1 MRKVVILLFS
11 IISLLVLLPINAPAI
26 TAGNPPFESIEL
38 FNYNEGVSPAP
49 GWYQEN
55 SVYDSYNGSTIV
67 GDVSNSDGTLAKWT
81 VTNGHYQLHIT
92 PHSQLTFVRSFP
104 LNWPSGLNNYEIE
117 YDMYTLNGINLDRNF
132 SFRHI
137 DQNSHYEVHTYGNMI
152 YLDKAGFDTENH
164 KNLGKTLDS
173 STYNFSDNTL
183 YHFKIIANEN
193 NIKVYIDNETTP
205 TLETTDSTN
214 PYLYGIAGF
223 QAGSGPD
230 APGDVWFDNIII
242 TPITGAD
249 SSPTA
254 IPIPTTTPTPATTPN
269 ATPAPILT
277 LSVPDI
283 KQFSTP
289 WAYETYDSAQSWTQN
304 PTIRGWG
311 CALAS
316 AVMVL
321 KYYNHKTDPGN
332 LNLWL
337 KDQVDGYIGSGLVNW
352 LAITRFSKQNTIKLD
367 TSKDLPILEFIRV
380 NNASKADVQDVLA
393 TLVPPILKIPG
404 HFVVG
409 IGKTEADILVNDPAS
424 YTRTKLKEVES
435 AYSTPFTQ
443 MNMFIPSH
451 TDLSYLMLT
460 SNPKL
465 NFTLLDSKGKQVG
478 EISIEEPVIEDSEN
492 SPIGRVNRESIN
504 IYLVAKPQTDQYT
517 IKTTGGNG
525 KFTIDYFSYDKNGE
539 LIGGAISK
547 IDIVTS
553 DNLTN
558 SYLIKYNREPQAKAL
573 TITFNSTINDL
584 DVLYNL
590 GWIKSEY
597 IYRSLK
603 SKLSL
608 IKFLAKNPRLYR
620 LVLIA
625 LKIEIE
631 SSKRA
636 FFTNEAYQ
644 ILLRDIN
651 YLISH

>member
-1 MRKVVILLFS
+1 MKKVAKLLSFTIL
-11 IISLLVLLPINAPAI
+11 LLVLLLSKTPATI
-26 TAGNPPFESIEL
+26 AASPPFDSIEL
-38 FNYNEGVSPAP
+38 FNYNEGISPAP

-137 DQNSHYEVHTYGNMI
+137 DQNRHYEIHTYGNII
-152 YLDKAGFDTENH
+152 YLDKAGFDTVNH
-164 KNLGKTLDS
+164 NNLGITLDS
-173 STYNFSDNTL
+173 STFNFSDNTL
-183 YHFKIIANEN
+183 YHFKIVANEN
-193 NIKVYIDNETTP
+193 NIRVYINNESLP

-223 QAGSGPD
+223 QAGSGSG
-230 APGDVWFDNIII
+230 ASGDVWFDNLII
-242 TPITGAD
+242 TPITGTD

-254 IPIPTTTPTPATTPN
+254 TPVPTTTPT
-269 ATPAPILT
+269 ATPTPVPT
-277 LSVPDI
+277 LSVPNI

-289 WAYETYDSAQSWTQN
+289 WAYETYDSAQGWTQN
-304 PTIRGWG
+304 PTIKGWG
-311 CALAS
+311 CALTS

-321 KYYNHKTDPGN
+321 KYYNHQTDPGS

-337 KDQVDGYIGSGLVNW
+337 KNQVDGFIGGGLVNW
-352 LAITRFSKQNTIKLD
+352 LAITRFSKQNTIKVD
-367 TSKDLPILEFIRV
+367 TSKDLPTLEFLRV
-380 NNASKADVQDVLA
+380 SNASIVDARNIL
-393 TLVPPILKIPG
+393 TSLVPPILKIPG
-404 HFVVG
+404 HFIVG
-409 IGKTEADILVNDPAS
+409 IGKTDTDILINDPAS
-424 YTRTKLKEVES
+424 NTRTKLTEVES

-460 SNPKL
+460 SNPNL
-465 NFTLLDSKGKQVG
+465 SFTLHDSKGRQVG
-478 EISIEEPVIEDSEN
+478 EISIEEPITEDDEN
-492 SPIGRVNRESIN
+492 FPLSGASRESIN
-504 IYLVAKPQTDQYT
+504 TYLVAKPQTDLYT

-525 KFTIDYFSYDKNGE
+525 KFTIDYFPYDQNGE

-553 DNLTN
+553 NNLTN
-558 SYLIKYNREPQAKAL
+558 SYLINYNQNPKSKAF

-597 IYRSLK
+597 VYRSLK
-603 SKLSL
+603 SKLTL
-608 IKFLAKNPRLYR
+608 TKFLASNPGLYR
-620 LVLIA
+620 LMLIT
-625 LKIEIE
+625 LKLETE
-631 SSKRA
+631 GLKKR
-636 FFTNEAYQ
+636 FISNEAYQ

-651 YLISH
+651 YLISN